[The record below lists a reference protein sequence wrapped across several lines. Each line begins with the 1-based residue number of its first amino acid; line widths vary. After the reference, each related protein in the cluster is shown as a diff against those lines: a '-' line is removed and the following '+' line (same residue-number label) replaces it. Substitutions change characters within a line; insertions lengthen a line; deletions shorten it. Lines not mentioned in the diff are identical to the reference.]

1 MRRSV
6 LSLRTLLAGA
16 ILACVPITTAQATT
30 ASARALPQATPAA
43 RDTAA
48 KQEKKKDLPLEVG
61 RTHAFTTTRGSW
73 ISLDLSPDGKTI
85 VFDLLGDLYTLPVAG
100 GKATRLTSG
109 LAYDAQ
115 PRFSP
120 DGKEIVFISDR
131 SGGDNIW
138 RLSLDLKDTIQVT
151 KGNNSLYVS
160 PEWTPDG
167 SAIVAS
173 RTEGLGGAAKLWMY
187 HRDGG
192 SGVQLIKEPENMKVL
207 GAAFGPDPRYIWLA
221 QRTGDWQY
229 NATFPQYQLA
239 VYDRDTGKR
248 TTMSSRYGSGV
259 RPALSPDGKSLV
271 YGSRHDTDTGL
282 RIRDL
287 QSGEE
292 RWLAYP
298 VQRDDQESRAP
309 LDALPGF
316 SFTPDSRAVVVSY
329 GGEIWR
335 VPVDGGTA
343 AKIPFTADVELE
355 MGPEVRFSYEIE
367 DDNAFT
373 IRQIRDAAPSP
384 DGKKLVFTAL
394 DRLYIMDYPA
404 GTPRRLTNLEVG
416 EYYPTW
422 SPDGSSIAFVTW
434 SDQEGGHI
442 YRMRADGKG
451 RPERLTQVA
460 AHYEQTTWAPDGE
473 RIVAIRSAARDLQ
486 ESVEIGGTGLG
497 AEFVWIPAKGGAV
510 TAIGLTAGRN
520 NPHFTGDR
528 NRIFAFS
535 MMDGLVS
542 FRWDGTD
549 EKQYL
554 KVTGATA
561 PGARQ
566 PARAGLILM
575 APQGDRALA
584 QVGSDLYVVTIP
596 YAGGAAP
603 SISVANPEG
612 AAFPVRKLTDVG
624 GQFPT
629 WAASGKAVHWSIGN
643 AHIVYD
649 LDRAKIVEDSL
660 KLAKKEDAVK
670 SAGAAGDSA
679 AAKAEPANTTAGAG
693 KDAAKEKPGYRPD
706 ERRIAIRTTRDIPSG
721 VAVLRGARAITMK
734 GHEIIENA
742 DIVIR
747 NNRIAAVGRR
757 GEVQVPQGA
766 EIIDVTGK
774 TIVPGYVD
782 THAHM
787 WPAWGI
793 HNSQVW
799 MYLANLAHGV
809 TTTRDP
815 QTATTDVLAYADR
828 VEAGEILGPRIYS
841 TGPGVFSGEQ
851 IKDLD
856 HARNVLK
863 RYSEYYDTKT
873 FKMYMSG
880 NRQQRQWLIMAA
892 RELKLMPT
900 TEGGL
905 DFKLNMTHA
914 LDGYPGLEHS
924 LPITPLYND
933 VVELFKSTGIT
944 YTPTLLVS
952 YGGPW
957 AENYYYATEN
967 VHGDP
972 KLRRFTPHEELDAKA
987 RRRGGNPGPAG
998 WVMREEH
1005 VFDKHAAF
1013 LKDLLAAGGRAGVGG
1028 HGQLQGLGYHW
1039 ELWSVQSGGLAEH
1052 DALRMATILGA
1063 EAIGLGKDLGSIEGG
1078 KLADLVI
1085 LDENPLENIRNSRA
1099 IRFVMKNG
1107 RLYDGETLDETWPR
1121 RLPLASGT
1129 MQGQEPRPA
1138 AGVRE

>member
-30 ASARALPQATPAA
+30 APARALPQATPAA

-259 RPALSPDGKSLV
+259 RPALSPDGKWLV
-271 YGSRHDTDTGL
+271 YGSRNDTDTGL

-309 LDALPGF
+309 LDVLPGF

-416 EYYPTW
+416 EDYPTLAA
-422 SPDGSSIAFVTW
+422 DGCSIAFVT
-434 SDQEGGHI
+434 
-442 YRMRADGKG
+442 
-451 RPERLTQVA
+451 
-460 AHYEQTTWAPDGE
+460 
-473 RIVAIRSAARDLQ
+473 
-486 ESVEIGGTGLG
+486 
-497 AEFVWIPAKGGAV
+497 
-510 TAIGLTAGRN
+510 
-520 NPHFTGDR
+520 
-528 NRIFAFS
+528 
-535 MMDGLVS
+535 
-542 FRWDGTD
+542 
-549 EKQYL
+549 
-554 KVTGATA
+554 
-561 PGARQ
+561 
-566 PARAGLILM
+566 
-575 APQGDRALA
+575 
-584 QVGSDLYVVTIP
+584 
-596 YAGGAAP
+596 
-603 SISVANPEG
+603 
-612 AAFPVRKLTDVG
+612 
-624 GQFPT
+624 
-629 WAASGKAVHWSIGN
+629 
-643 AHIVYD
+643 
-649 LDRAKIVEDSL
+649 
-660 KLAKKEDAVK
+660 
-670 SAGAAGDSA
+670 
-679 AAKAEPANTTAGAG
+679 
-693 KDAAKEKPGYRPD
+693 
-706 ERRIAIRTTRDIPSG
+706 
-721 VAVLRGARAITMK
+721 
-734 GHEIIENA
+734 
-742 DIVIR
+742 
-747 NNRIAAVGRR
+747 
-757 GEVQVPQGA
+757 
-766 EIIDVTGK
+766 
-774 TIVPGYVD
+774 
-782 THAHM
+782 
-787 WPAWGI
+787 
-793 HNSQVW
+793 
-799 MYLANLAHGV
+799 
-809 TTTRDP
+809 
-815 QTATTDVLAYADR
+815 
-828 VEAGEILGPRIYS
+828 
-841 TGPGVFSGEQ
+841 
-851 IKDLD
+851 
-856 HARNVLK
+856 
-863 RYSEYYDTKT
+863 
-873 FKMYMSG
+873 
-880 NRQQRQWLIMAA
+880 
-892 RELKLMPT
+892 
-900 TEGGL
+900 
-905 DFKLNMTHA
+905 
-914 LDGYPGLEHS
+914 
-924 LPITPLYND
+924 
-933 VVELFKSTGIT
+933 
-944 YTPTLLVS
+944 
-952 YGGPW
+952 
-957 AENYYYATEN
+957 
-967 VHGDP
+967 
-972 KLRRFTPHEELDAKA
+972 
-987 RRRGGNPGPAG
+987 
-998 WVMREEH
+998 
-1005 VFDKHAAF
+1005 
-1013 LKDLLAAGGRAGVGG
+1013 
-1028 HGQLQGLGYHW
+1028 
-1039 ELWSVQSGGLAEH
+1039 
-1052 DALRMATILGA
+1052 
-1063 EAIGLGKDLGSIEGG
+1063 
-1078 KLADLVI
+1078 LAD
-1085 LDENPLENIRNSRA
+1085 
-1099 IRFVMKNG
+1099 
-1107 RLYDGETLDETWPR
+1107 
-1121 RLPLASGT
+1121 
-1129 MQGQEPRPA
+1129 Q
-1138 AGVRE
+1138 

>member
-1 MRRSV
+1 MRRTALSV
-6 LSLRTLLAGA
+6 RTLLAGA
-16 ILACVPITTAQATT
+16 VLTLTPVAAAP
-30 ASARALPQATPAA
+30 ASAAPQDAPAAA

-61 RTHAFTTTRGSW
+61 RTHSFTTTRGSW
-73 ISLDLSPDGKTI
+73 ISLDVSPDGRTI

-109 LAYDAQ
+109 MAYDVQ

-131 SGGDNIW
+131 SGGDNVW
-138 RLSLDLKDTIQVT
+138 RLSLDLKDTVQVT

-167 SAIVAS
+167 SAIVVS
-173 RTEGLGGAAKLWMY
+173 RTEGLGGASKLWMY

-192 SGVQLIKEPENMKVL
+192 SGIQLIKEPENLKVL
-207 GAAFGPDPRYIWLA
+207 GAAFGADPRYIWLA

-229 NATFPQYQLA
+229 NAVFPQYQLA
-239 VYDRDTGKR
+239 VYDRETGRR
-248 TTMSSRYGSGV
+248 TTMTSRYGSGV
-259 RPALSPDGKSLV
+259 RPALSPDGKWLV

-316 SFTPDSRAVVVSY
+316 SFTPDSRAVVASY

-335 VPVDGGTA
+335 VPVDGGA
-343 AKIPFTADVELE
+343 ATKIPFTADVELE

-367 DDNAFT
+367 DDAAFT
-373 IRQIRDAAPSP
+373 IRQIRDAKPSP

-394 DRLYIMDYPA
+394 DRLYVMDYPD

-434 SDQEGGHI
+434 ADQDGGHI
-442 YRMRADGKG
+442 YRMLADGKG

-460 AHYEQTTWAPDGE
+460 AHYEQATWAPDGE

-497 AEFVWIPAKGGAV
+497 AEFVWVPAKGGAV
-510 TAIGLTAGRN
+510 TSIGLTAGRN

-575 APQGDRALA
+575 APRGDRALA

-603 SISVANPEG
+603 TISVANPEG

-643 AHIVYD
+643 AHIAYD
-649 LDRAKIVEDSL
+649 LDRAKAVEDSL
-660 KLAKKEDAVK
+660 KLAKKESAAK
-670 SAGAAGDSA
+670 SAAAAGDSA
-679 AAKAEPANTTAGAG
+679 VAKAEPADTTAGAG
-693 KDAAKEKPGYRPD
+693 KDAAKEKPG
-706 ERRIAIRTTRDIPSG
+706 
-721 VAVLRGARAITMK
+721 
-734 GHEIIENA
+734 
-742 DIVIR
+742 
-747 NNRIAAVGRR
+747 
-757 GEVQVPQGA
+757 
-766 EIIDVTGK
+766 
-774 TIVPGYVD
+774 
-782 THAHM
+782 
-787 WPAWGI
+787 
-793 HNSQVW
+793 
-799 MYLANLAHGV
+799 
-809 TTTRDP
+809 
-815 QTATTDVLAYADR
+815 
-828 VEAGEILGPRIYS
+828 
-841 TGPGVFSGEQ
+841 
-851 IKDLD
+851 
-856 HARNVLK
+856 
-863 RYSEYYDTKT
+863 
-873 FKMYMSG
+873 
-880 NRQQRQWLIMAA
+880 
-892 RELKLMPT
+892 
-900 TEGGL
+900 
-905 DFKLNMTHA
+905 
-914 LDGYPGLEHS
+914 
-924 LPITPLYND
+924 
-933 VVELFKSTGIT
+933 
-944 YTPTLLVS
+944 
-952 YGGPW
+952 
-957 AENYYYATEN
+957 
-967 VHGDP
+967 
-972 KLRRFTPHEELDAKA
+972 
-987 RRRGGNPGPAG
+987 
-998 WVMREEH
+998 
-1005 VFDKHAAF
+1005 
-1013 LKDLLAAGGRAGVGG
+1013 
-1028 HGQLQGLGYHW
+1028 
-1039 ELWSVQSGGLAEH
+1039 
-1052 DALRMATILGA
+1052 
-1063 EAIGLGKDLGSIEGG
+1063 
-1078 KLADLVI
+1078 
-1085 LDENPLENIRNSRA
+1085 
-1099 IRFVMKNG
+1099 
-1107 RLYDGETLDETWPR
+1107 
-1121 RLPLASGT
+1121 
-1129 MQGQEPRPA
+1129 
-1138 AGVRE
+1138 